1 MSNTSAKG
9 KAGGG
14 FPYWW
19 EVVLVGILAVEVLL
33 LYIYFPRMLRI
44 NVFLGV
50 TINFM
55 EMGIIALAMAFVI
68 ISKNIDISVAS
79 TIALASVVLATL
91 AQYGAPLWLA
101 ILAALATGA
110 LAGAFNGV
118 LITKMK
124 IPALV
129 ITLGTMSL
137 YRGAAYV
144 VTGDQTYS
152 KYPKE
157 FSFIGRGTV
166 TMTIPVLNF
175 PINIP
180 IPLIV
185 FFVLFLVS
193 WFILHRTTFGR
204 KTFAIGN
211 NATAALYSGIKVD
224 RVLIAIFSMT
234 GLYAAIAGVIMTSRN
249 NSTRGNMAQG
259 LELDVIT
266 AVVLGGVSMDGGR
279 GNLIGVVLAVF
290 IIGIIRSGMY
300 AMNASTELMKII
312 IGCLLILSLLLPR
325 ISAKI
330 WKK

>member
-1 MSNTSAKG
+1 MSNKSAKG
-9 KAGGG
+9 GAGGG

-19 EVVLVGILAVEVLL
+19 EVVLVGILAVEFVLL
-33 LYIYFPRMLRI
+33 YFYFPRMLRPR
-44 NVFLGV
+44 VFLGV

-55 EMGIIALAMAFVI
+55 EMGIIALGMAFVV

-79 TIALASVVLATL
+79 TIALVSVVLATL
-91 AQYGAPLWLA
+91 SKSGAPLWLCVA
-101 ILAALATGA
+101 AALAAGA
-110 LAGAFNGV
+110 VAGAFNGL
-118 LITKMK
+118 LITRMK

-129 ITLGTMSL
+129 VTLGTMSL

-152 KYPKE
+152 KYPPE
-157 FSFIGRGTV
+157 FSFLGRGT
-166 TMTIPVLNF
+166 IWGAPV
-175 PINIP
+175 
-180 IPLIV
+180 PLLV
-185 FFVLFLVS
+185 FGVLFVVS

-204 KTFAIGN
+204 KTYAIGN
-211 NATAALYSGIKVD
+211 NQTGALYSGIKVD
-224 RVLIAIFSMT
+224 RVLVAIFTLT
-234 GLYAAIAGVIMTSRN
+234 GLYAAVAGVIMTSRN

-279 GNLIGVVLAVF
+279 GNMIGVVLAVF

-300 AMNASTELMKII
+300 ALNLSTELMKII
-312 IGCLLILSLLLPR
+312 IGCLLIMSLLLPR
-325 ISAKI
+325 LSAKI

>member
-1 MSNTSAKG
+1 MSNKGAKG
-9 KAGGG
+9 KSGEG

-19 EVVLVGILAVEVLL
+19 EVVLVGILALEVVLL
-33 LYIYFPRMLRI
+33 AVYFPRMLRPR
-44 NVFLGV
+44 VFLGT

-55 EMGIIALAMAFVI
+55 EMGIIALAMTFVI

-79 TIALASVVLATL
+79 TIALVSVVMATL
-91 AQYGAPLWLA
+91 SQHGAPLWLC
-101 ILAALATGA
+101 IVAALVAGA
-110 LAGAFNGV
+110 LAGAFNGL

-129 ITLGTMSL
+129 VTLGTMSL
-137 YRGAAYV
+137 YRGAAFV

-157 FSFIGRGTV
+157 FSFLGRGTIHGV
-166 TMTIPVLNF
+166 PV
-175 PINIP
+175 
-180 IPLIV
+180 PLII
-185 FFVLFLVS
+185 FTLLFALS

-211 NATAALYSGIKVD
+211 NRTAALYSGIKVD
-224 RVLIAIFSMT
+224 RVLVAIFTLT

-249 NSTRGNMAQG
+249 NSTRGSMAQG

-279 GNLIGVVLAVF
+279 GNLVGVVLAVF
-290 IIGIIRSGMY
+290 IIGIIRTGMY
-300 AMNASTELMKII
+300 AQNASTELMKII
-312 IGCLLILSLLLPR
+312 IGCLLIFSLLLPR

-330 WKK
+330 WKQ

>member
-1 MSNTSAKG
+1 MSQKSTTG

-14 FPYWW
+14 FAYWW
-19 EVVLVGILAVEVLL
+19 ELFLVGILAAELILL
-33 LYIYFPRMLRI
+33 GIYFPRMLQPK
-44 NVFLGV
+44 VFLGV

-55 EMGIIALAMAFVI
+55 EMGIVALAMAFVI

-79 TIALASVVLATL
+79 IIAMVSVVLATL
-91 AQYGAPLWLA
+91 SQYGMSLWLS
-101 ILAALATGA
+101 IPIALAVGA
-110 LAGAFNGV
+110 ISGFFNGY

-129 ITLGTMSL
+129 VTLGTMSL

-152 KYPKE
+152 KYPPE
-157 FSFIGRGTV
+157 FSVLGRGTLAGV
-166 TMTIPVLNF
+166 
-175 PINIP
+175 P
-180 IPLIV
+180 IPLLV
-185 FFVLFLVS
+185 FIVLFITS
-193 WFILHRTTFGR
+193 WFILHHTIFGR

-211 NATAALYSGIKVD
+211 NQTAALYSGIKVNW
-224 RVLIAIFSMT
+224 VLIAIFTLT
-234 GLYAAIAGVIMTSRN
+234 GFYSAIAGVIMTSRN

-266 AVVLGGVSMDGGR
+266 AVVLGGVSMDGGK

-300 AMNASTELMKII
+300 ALNLSPELMKII
-312 IGCLLILSLLLPR
+312 IGCLLIISLLLPR
-325 ISAKI
+325 LSARI
-330 WKK
+330 WNRR

>member
-1 MSNTSAKG
+1 MSNDSAKG

-14 FPYWW
+14 FSFWW
-19 EVVLVGILAVEVLL
+19 EVVLVGILAIEFVLL
-33 LYIYFPRMLRI
+33 WLYFPRMLRPRI
-44 NVFLGV
+44 FLGV

-55 EMGIIALAMAFVI
+55 EMGIVALAMAFVI

-79 TIALASVVLATL
+79 TIALVSVILAML
-91 AQYGAPLWLA
+91 SQHGAPLWLC
-101 ILAALATGA
+101 ILAGLVAGA
-110 LAGAFNGV
+110 LAGTFNGL

-129 ITLGTMSL
+129 VTLGTMSL

-152 KYPKE
+152 KYPPA
-157 FSFIGRGTV
+157 FVFIGRGAV
-166 TMTIPVLNF
+166 LGVPV
-175 PINIP
+175 
-180 IPLIV
+180 PLLA
-185 FFVLFLVS
+185 FVALFAVS

-204 KTFAIGN
+204 KSFAIGN
-211 NATAALYSGIKVD
+211 NQTAALYSGIKVD
-224 RVLIAIFSMT
+224 RVLIAIFTLT
-234 GLYAAIAGVIMTSRN
+234 GLYSAVAGVIMTSRN

-266 AVVLGGVSMDGGR
+266 AVVLGGVSMDGGK
-279 GNLIGVVLAVF
+279 GNLVGVVLAVF
-290 IIGIIRSGMY
+290 VIGIIRNGMY
-300 AMNASTELMKII
+300 ALNLSAELMKII

-325 ISAKI
+325 LSARI